1 MLLLLLL
8 VEAKLMMH
16 GGRVMPCQ
24 MAGSKQTEALLLLL
38 LVEAKLMLHRGRG
51 HAMIDGGLKAD
62 RGFAAAA
69 YSKRPS

>member
-1 MLLLLLL
+1 
-8 VEAKLMMH
+8 
-16 GGRVMPCQ
+16 MPCQ
-24 MAGSKQTEALLLLL
+24 MAGSKKTDGWLLL

-51 HAMIDGGLKAD
+51 HAMIDGGLIED